1 MKNGSTCV
9 NDTYTVCEM
18 CDIFSF
24 FLHIAKEKKVF
35 PFILRSWLEETSR
48 LCNQNLQEFNECH
61 GKSKI
66 VEINFYMF
74 ADFLVNASSNS

>member
-35 PFILRSWLEETSR
+35 PFILRS
-48 LCNQNLQEFNECH
+48 
-61 GKSKI
+61 
-66 VEINFYMF
+66 
-74 ADFLVNASSNS
+74 